1 MDIDSARE
9 QMITQQLRAWHVL
22 SGRILESFSEIP
34 RERFTPPAYAGL
46 AFADTSIPIGHDQ
59 IMWQPKVQGRLLQAL
74 QPAAHEAILDIGTG
88 TGFLAACLARLGTQ
102 VHTID
107 IHADFVEA
115 ASRRLSDLGIDNV
128 SLEVAD
134 ALSID
139 SSRSYDVIA
148 VTGALPEYLTRFEE
162 MLNPGGRMFVVVGLP
177 PVREAWLVTRGKDGF
192 ARESVF
198 ETDVPSLIN
207 APVPAAF
214 VF

>member
-88 TGFLAACLARLGTQ
+88 TGFLAACMARLGAQ

-128 SLEVAD
+128 SLEGPNT
-134 ALSID
+134 SPG
-139 SSRSYDVIA
+139 SR
-148 VTGALPEYLTRFEE
+148 RC
-162 MLNPGGRMFVVVGLP
+162 
-177 PVREAWLVTRGKDGF
+177 
-192 ARESVF
+192 
-198 ETDVPSLIN
+198 
-207 APVPAAF
+207 
-214 VF
+214 